1 MFWKTKKM
9 FFQCHISLETVGN
22 LFVFVSCWT
31 LKEFLD
37 EKEGW
42 VVPLGDVKS
51 WEKEKRVWEVKNKTV
66 LMFIWNWSW
75 SWIEIQWRTKN
86 VLQNLG
92 RLYWISWLTSR
103 IFWFIITNRT
113 SWNFIGSCIQLPFF
127 KGYFVTFRIFIDFNF
142 HEVFRFLEC
151 F

>member
-1 MFWKTKKM
+1 MYNKNVLKWNKKC

-51 WEKEKRVWEVKNKTV
+51 WEKEKGFELRREVKNKTV
-66 LMFIWNWSW
+66 LMFIWKLILNWNSM
-75 SWIEIQWRTKN
+75 KN
-86 VLQNLG
+86 
-92 RLYWISWLTSR
+92 
-103 IFWFIITNRT
+103 
-113 SWNFIGSCIQLPFF
+113 
-127 KGYFVTFRIFIDFNF
+127 K
-142 HEVFRFLEC
+142 EC
-151 F
+151 FAKPWETLLDFLIDLKDLLIHYYK

>member
-1 MFWKTKKM
+1 MYNKKCFEMKQKM

-51 WEKEKRVWEVKNKTV
+51 WEKEKGVWEVKNKTV
-66 LMFIWNWSW
+66 LMFIWNLILNWNSM
-75 SWIEIQWRTKN
+75 KN
-86 VLQNLG
+86 
-92 RLYWISWLTSR
+92 
-103 IFWFIITNRT
+103 
-113 SWNFIGSCIQLPFF
+113 
-127 KGYFVTFRIFIDFNF
+127 K
-142 HEVFRFLEC
+142 EC
-151 F
+151 FAKPWETLLDFLIDLKDLLIHYYK